1 MRIMGLDFGSKTIGV
16 AVSDPFGWTAQ
27 SVETIHRQD
36 EGNLIASI
44 ARLKELVEQYEIRKI
59 VVGLPKN
66 MNNTLGERVD
76 RTNYFVKR
84 IERELEIEVETFD
97 ERLSTVSA
105 DRILAEGGV
114 KKSERKKNID
124 KVAASIILQA
134 YLDTKGI
141 RG

>member
-16 AVSDPFGWTAQ
+16 AISDPFGWTAQ
-27 SVETIHRQD
+27 SLETIHRQD

-44 ARLKELVEQYEIRKI
+44 ARLKELVELYEIRKI

-76 RTNYFVKR
+76 RTNYFVNR
-84 IERELEIEVETFD
+84 IQRELGVEVETFD
-97 ERLSTVSA
+97 ERLSTISA

-114 KKSERKKNID
+114 RKSDRKKSID
-124 KVAASIILQA
+124 KVAASIILQT
-134 YLDTKGI
+134 YLDTNGSK
-141 RG
+141 R